1 MNIKYIVFIIIISVL
16 SFIVGGYSFYYY
28 YYYNNHNRTVITTD
42 YSNSH
47 QGSSIDSSVQVSI
60 KDKEDPEDPDLIVDT
75 DYVAKVN
82 GQTLSIPKLSTPTLS
97 TSKKTTPVSSGG
109 TQTQI
114 KTEVDLT
121 PVIEEVAEMKYDK
134 DWEVGVGLNTD
145 GQMCMAIQRNYNR
158 DAGVELMVNQDL
170 DKWVLMYKR
179 KF

>member
-1 MNIKYIVFIIIISVL
+1 MNIKYVVFIIIISVL

-28 YYYNNHNRTVITTD
+28 YYNYNSERTTD
-42 YSNSH
+42 NSTSH
-47 QGSSIDSSVQVSI
+47 PGSSIDSSVQVSI

-82 GQTLSIPKLSTPTLS
+82 GQTLSIPK
-97 TSKKTTPVSSGG
+97 KTTPSSSGG
-109 TQTQI
+109 TQTQV

-134 DWEVGVGLNTD
+134 DWEIGVGLNTD

-158 DAGVELMVNQDL
+158 DAGIELVVNQDL
-170 DKWVLMYKR
+170 DKGVLMYKR
-179 KF
+179 RF